1 MCGKCRAPLIQG
13 AAVVM
18 VQKQGAS
25 GSAFLACDVGMGN
38 ARAPFSTYLEEENHS
53 DPGYFGLAGCGL
65 GTADYR

>member
-1 MCGKCRAPLIQG
+1 
-13 AAVVM
+13 M